1 MAAMSMGITAI
12 IMIAAICPAR
22 DCRNAKRAGKETAL
36 SGTAPFFFAIFR
48 KEGKKHGFDHEV

>member
-1 MAAMSMGITAI
+1 MGITAI